1 MMKITEKRNSN
12 TTHIDLATSADIV
25 KVINEEDKKVAFAVE
40 KCLPQIA
47 QAVDTIVEN
56 FKNGGRLFYFGAG
69 TSGRLGVLDASEC
82 WPTFGVEHGM
92 VVGVIAGGDKALR
105 YSVENAEDLE
115 SAGVQ
120 DLMGLE
126 PTIHDTVVGLSAGGG
141 AKYVLAVLKKAQEL
155 GMKTVGYSSNPD
167 AKLAKYSDIFINPVV
182 GEEVLTGS
190 SRMKSGTAQ
199 KMVLNMLST
208 ASMIRMGKTYENL
221 MIDVRTMND
230 KLRDRACRII
240 MDIAHVEYETAEE
253 LLKQAQDFL
262 RDTTKGVPL
271 ATVMAV
277 KKCSAQEAFDLLKK
291 NGGLVRQALKGE

>member
-1 MMKITEKRNSN
+1 MKITEKRNPN
-12 TTHIDLATSADIV
+12 TINIDLASSADIV
-25 KVINEEDKKVAFAVE
+25 RAINDEDKKVATAVE
-40 KCLPQIA
+40 ACLPNIA
-47 QAVDTIVEN
+47 KAVDIIVEN

-105 YSVENAEDLE
+105 YSVENSEDSE
-115 SAGVQ
+115 ENGIQ
-120 DLMGLE
+120 DLMALE
-126 PTIHDTVVGLSAGGG
+126 PTVYDTVVGLSAGGG

-155 GMKTVGYSSNPD
+155 GMKTIGYSSNPD
-167 AKLAKYSDIFINPVV
+167 AKLSAYSHVFINPVV

-208 ASMIRMGKTYENL
+208 ASMIRIGKTYENL

-240 MDIAHVEYETAEE
+240 TDIANVEYETAYAS
-253 LLKQAQDFL
+253 LNQAQLFL
-262 RDTTKGVPL
+262 QDTTKGVPL

-277 KKCSAQEAFDLLKK
+277 KKCSAQNAFDLLKK
-291 NGGLVRQALKGE
+291 HNGIVRSVLERE